1 MYCFRLLEN
10 KILFTS
16 LSVFISREMSDGNDK
31 FRRHFWQCFFLINL
45 AVPYLTNN
53 PLVYIGYLIISIVQL
68 AATVDYGI
76 LFTEDFTNNRK
87 KMSAFSA
94 MKWEVCRSK
103 WEVCRS
109 KWQVSCS
116 KCRASRLKW
125 VACRSKRLL

>member
-1 MYCFRLLEN
+1 
-10 KILFTS
+10 
-16 LSVFISREMSDGNDK
+16 MSDGNDK
-31 FRRHFWQCFFLINL
+31 FRGHFWQCFFLINL
-45 AVPYLTNN
+45 AVPYFTND

-103 WEVCRS
+103 RQAPRS
-109 KWQVSCS
+109 NRK
-116 KCRASRLKW
+116 
-125 VACRSKRLL
+125 ACRSK